1 MREFWGEL
9 LTGMIALLSGIGGII
24 GGKKWI
30 DKEQSKAIENNR
42 IKIEAIQI
50 EIEKTNARV
59 NKLDNAVTV
68 LMEKWHANN
77 EADRKDR
84 DEQKEH
90 RTLMYNRMDSMAGKI
105 DNFSDRVDKKFDNF
119 IKMFKV

>member
-9 LTGMIALLSGIGGII
+9 LTGIIALLSGIGGII

-30 DKEQSKAIENNR
+30 DQEQSKAIENNR
-42 IKIEAIQI
+42 IRIDAIQI

-68 LMEKWHANN
+68 LIEKWHANN

-105 DNFSDRVDKKFDNF
+105 DTFSDRVDKKFDNF
-119 IKMFKV
+119 IKMFNR